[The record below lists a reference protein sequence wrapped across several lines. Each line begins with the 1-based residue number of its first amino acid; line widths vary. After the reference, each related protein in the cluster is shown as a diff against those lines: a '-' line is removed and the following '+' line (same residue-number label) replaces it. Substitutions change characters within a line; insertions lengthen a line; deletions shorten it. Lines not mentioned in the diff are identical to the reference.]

1 MNNNVKSKERL
12 TLSVMFLAALLL
24 ITSCQSNA
32 SAVSKDTE
40 QLILNMRNSDV
51 QWDGTYIGLL
61 PKCQGATLAL
71 QKIDE
76 PIEPLLVEALL
87 DEERYVAAHVLLT
100 DRTKG
105 SWTDTAEYWNG
116 LRVHLYADGSVSY
129 EGNDLNKLHQ
139 YWIKKLAD
147 SKE

>member
-1 MNNNVKSKERL
+1 MDSNIKSRRKSTITAVL
-12 TLSVMFLAALLL
+12 LVLLL
-24 ITSCQSNA
+24 ISSCQSKVTQ
-32 SAVSKDTE
+32 VSDTTE

-51 QWDGTYIGLL
+51 KWDGTFVGLL
-61 PKCQGATLAL
+61 PEFNGPTLAL

-105 SWTDTAEYWNG
+105 SWTDTAKHWNG
-116 LRVHLYADGSVSY
+116 LSVHLYADGSVSY
-129 EGNDLNKLHQ
+129 EGNDRNKLHQ
-139 YWIKKLAD
+139 QWIEKLAN

>member
-1 MNNNVKSKERL
+1 MNNDVKSGKKFTIGVMLL
-12 TLSVMFLAALLL
+12 TLLL
-24 ITSCQSNA
+24 ITSCQSKV
-32 SAVSKDTE
+32 SPVSKDTQ

-51 QWDGTYIGLL
+51 QWDGTFIGLL
-61 PKCQGATLAL
+61 PNFQGPTLAL

-76 PIEPLLVEALL
+76 PIEPLLVAALL

-100 DRTKG
+100 DRTNG

-129 EGNDLNKLHQ
+129 EGNDRNELHQ

-147 SKE
+147 AKE